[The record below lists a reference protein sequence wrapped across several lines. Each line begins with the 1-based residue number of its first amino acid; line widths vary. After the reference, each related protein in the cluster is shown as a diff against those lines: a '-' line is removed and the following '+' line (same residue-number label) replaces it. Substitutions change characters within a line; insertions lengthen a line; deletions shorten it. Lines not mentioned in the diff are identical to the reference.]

1 MSAFEK
7 KSVNLRAVTTVGVLS
22 ALSAVLMFLSFSVP
36 LIPSFIKFDFSEL
49 PALLASFAF
58 GPLAGVIVCLVKN
71 LFNLFFTTT
80 AGVGELSNFILGC
93 CFVVPADL
101 IYKRKKS
108 RSSAL
113 AGSLT
118 GVATMTVIG
127 YFTNLFIVYPFYFSA
142 IMPEEAV
149 LSAYQTILPSV
160 DSIPAAL
167 LIFNVPFTCIKG
179 LVNVIIAFLIYKKI
193 SPVLKGIH

>member
-1 MSAFEK
+1 MSAFE
-7 KSVNLRAVTTVGVLS
+7 N
-22 ALSAVLMFLSFSVP
+22 
-36 LIPSFIKFDFSEL
+36 IKFDFSEL

-93 CFVVPADL
+93 CFVVPAGL

-108 RSSAL
+108 RGSAL